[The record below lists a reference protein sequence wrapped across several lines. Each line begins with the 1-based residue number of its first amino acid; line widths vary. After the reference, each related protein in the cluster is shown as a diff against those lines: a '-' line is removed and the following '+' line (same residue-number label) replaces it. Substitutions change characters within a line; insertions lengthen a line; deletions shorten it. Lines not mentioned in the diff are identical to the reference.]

1 MISRFRRPPVNP
13 MRLQPLEHL
22 DDPGRWPLL
31 VQSLVILMACLLVCL
46 LYYEMLLAPALAEL
60 EQKRNRETELRQSL
74 LPHIEK
80 TGLLPDLE
88 QQKTYWESRLHQAR
102 HPLARYSDLPYLV
115 SELARLGKQ
124 HQLELE
130 LARTGGSLSE
140 ESFDII
146 TTELRL
152 KGRYPAYLEFL
163 EDIARL
169 PYMTTLH
176 DIRIQQA
183 QDSLLI
189 MATLRT
195 YIHKQS

>member
-1 MISRFRRPPVNP
+1 MTNKSPLPSVSR
-13 MRLQPLEHL
+13 MRLQSIDHL
-22 DDPGRWPLL
+22 NDPGQWPLL

-46 LYYEMLLAPALAEL
+46 IYYPVLLEPALAEL
-60 EQKRNRETELRQSL
+60 EQKRHQETELRQSL
-74 LPHIEK
+74 LPHLEK
-80 TGLLPDLE
+80 TGLLPVLE
-88 QQKTYWESRLHQAR
+88 QQHTRWLARLHQAR

-115 SELARLGKQ
+115 SELARIGKQ

-130 LARTGGSLSE
+130 LAKTGGSLAE

-152 KGRYPAYLEFL
+152 KGSYPAYLEFL
-163 EDIARL
+163 EEVARL

-183 QDSLLI
+183 QGSLLI

-195 YIHKQS
+195 YIHKE